1 LVLIITR
8 RDISVHQSTRT
19 APPTQQLVI

>member
-8 RDISVHQSTRT
+8 RDISVHQSTRM